1 MKKSLFKIMMVV
13 FLMLCFVSVT
23 AAGPTIDSILKKKEL
38 VVGTSA
44 NIRIRGLWPI
54 RLSVTNP
61 SGLPLKVSR
70 IPCTCRPGR

>member
-1 MKKSLFKIMMVV
+1 
-13 FLMLCFVSVT
+13 LCFVSVA

-38 VVGTSA
+38 VVVTSA